1 MESSEHRIKF
11 IEQNGAKSTV
21 LSSEFR
27 IEFRVQ
33 NRVQSKDESLR
44 IEYNTEYR
52 IMSELKF
59 TFFSLSAYIAKPSPS
74 KKIIKNSLK
83 YQ

>member
-33 NRVQSKDESLR
+33 NRVQSTDESLR
-44 IEYNTEYR
+44 FEYNSEYR
-52 IMSELKF
+52 IMSELEF
-59 TFFSLSAYIAKPSPS
+59 TCFTQITIKPFY
-74 KKIIKNSLK
+74 K
-83 YQ
+83 YKLHIVFL